1 MKQRFTAAVHL
12 VGHHANKIC
21 TGAFGGAVL
30 LGLILALVLRHHH
43 GSVLLSWPA
52 LVAMGVL
59 VVVLLGVFRAED
71 VHDRTLCE
79 ACAELT
85 PLNGPLHAERKN
97 RRLRLWHWRRRR
109 RNALGT
115 LGAVFTAF
123 VCMVAAAFHIPP
135 LAKDVADWTSG
146 LLLLVFLPFG
156 VYYNLSCDSHR
167 VLQPWCPLCHWG
179 DGGGGFHEPSPN
191 PSGGRRLPLPTDG
204 AR

>member
-21 TGAFGGAVL
+21 TGAFGAAAL
-30 LGLILALVLRHHH
+30 LGLVLALVLRHHH
-43 GSVLLSWPA
+43 GSVLVSWPA
-52 LVAMGVL
+52 LVTMGVL

-85 PLNGPLHAERKN
+85 PLNGPLYAERKN
-97 RRLRLWHWRRRR
+97 RRLRLWDWRRRR
-109 RNALGT
+109 RNALAT
-115 LGAVFTAF
+115 LAVTL
-123 VCMVAAAFHIPP
+123 VATLCTVLGSFHIEPTARDIAN
-135 LAKDVADWTSG
+135 LVSG
-146 LLLLVFLPFG
+146 LLLLALVPSG
-156 VYYNLSCDSHR
+156 IYYNVACDSHR

-179 DGGGGFHEPSPN
+179 DGGGRFREPSPD

-204 AR
+204 TR